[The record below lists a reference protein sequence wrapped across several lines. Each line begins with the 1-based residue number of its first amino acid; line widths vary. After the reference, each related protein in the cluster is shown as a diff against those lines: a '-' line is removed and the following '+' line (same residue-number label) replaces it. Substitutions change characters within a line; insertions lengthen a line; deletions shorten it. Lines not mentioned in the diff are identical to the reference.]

1 MFDVN
6 LRKNQALLAVA
17 ILCSPLITL
26 SYDRIMEGVEEERLE
41 CRVYHAAA
49 PAGKRCDNSLYK
61 K

>member
-1 MFDVN
+1 MN
-6 LRKNQALLAVA
+6 IELRKNQAALA
-17 ILCSPLITL
+17 ILILFSPILVG

-49 PAGKRCDNSLYK
+49 PAGKRCDNSPYK